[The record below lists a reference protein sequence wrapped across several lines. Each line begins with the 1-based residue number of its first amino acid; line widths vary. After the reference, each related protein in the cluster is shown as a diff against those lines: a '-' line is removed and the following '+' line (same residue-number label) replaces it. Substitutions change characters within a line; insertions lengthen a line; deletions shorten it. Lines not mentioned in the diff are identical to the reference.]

1 MIVAMDKKIIAIN
14 GSYRK
19 GGINDQFI
27 DAVMGFAGQ
36 RGVQTEKIYLT
47 DKHIEFCIN
56 CRKCASDD
64 RSKRFGECVFND
76 DMRGIIEKIES
87 ADRIILACPVNFS
100 TVTAVMKQFVERL
113 ICYGYWPWEKCIPSN
128 RIKKKDRT
136 KRAVVFTSSG
146 CPAWLARFLMPS
158 SLNILKSVAT
168 ILGAKV
174 VKAIYFGGV
183 CMAQDQKL
191 NKKQLKQAQ
200 KAAERLL

>member
-1 MIVAMDKKIIAIN
+1 VNNKIIAIN

-27 DAVMGFAGQ
+27 DAVLAFAGQ
-36 RGVQTEKIYLT
+36 KDTQTEKIYLI
-47 DKHIEFCIN
+47 DKHIEFCTN

-64 RSKRFGECVFND
+64 RSKRFGGCVFND

-100 TVTAVMKQFVERL
+100 TVTAVMKRFIERL
-113 ICYGYWPWEKCIPSN
+113 ICYGYWPWEKWIPVN
-128 RIKKKDRT
+128 RIKKKDRV

-146 CPAWLARFLMPS
+146 CPGWLARFLMPS
-158 SLNILKSVAT
+158 SLSILKNAANM
-168 ILGAKV
+168 LGAKV
-174 VKAIYFGGV
+174 VMSVYLGAV
-183 CMAQDQKL
+183 CMVQDQKL
-191 NKKQLKQAQ
+191 NEKQLKQAQ